1 MSADCPGA
9 KEELYAQETEFKILS
24 TLLPYIKNK
33 TFIDVGAEKGSF
45 ARQLMDFGFTG
56 TLFEPC
62 PKHHKDLIRLTE
74 NTGSRFFFF

>member
-74 NTGSRFFFF
+74 NTGS